1 MGNMKKCTNT
11 KIVPEAFKY
20 TTADDGPGPAA
31 YGIKSTVGK
40 KNRLPIIPD
49 EPAYTAYPRLRYSD
63 ETESPGPVY
72 NLQHLTCR
80 GRADGPKFS
89 MGTKKVENFE
99 TDSPGPAA
107 YMLKSDRG
115 PKLKILLPLKNID
128 PVSYPVSPFV
138 FFFNF
143 TISAL

>member
-1 MGNMKKCTNT
+1 MKNCDHMKMNA
-11 KIVPEAFKY
+11 KAFEYVTEK
-20 TTADDGPGPAA
+20 DGPGPAA

-40 KNRLPIIPD
+40 KNRLPTIPN
-49 EPAYTAYPRLRYSD
+49 EPAFTAYPRLRYSD

-80 GRADGPKFS
+80 GRADGPKYS
-89 MGTKKVENFE
+89 MGTKKVENSE

-128 PVSYPVSPFV
+128 SVSLYEKTKTKPRLSY
-138 FFFNF
+138 NY
-143 TISAL
+143 I